1 MMKQW
6 MSYCTKS
13 GFASVGFLLTGL
25 LVMNMSALQANETE
39 DMSSQTKL
47 FDFSTAEEIAYWRIV
62 NDGVM
67 GGRSQGTM
75 TSSADNTAIF
85 KGTISLE
92 NNGGFASTRTVSRAY
107 ELADYSGVVLRV
119 QGDGKP
125 YQFRLR
131 TDNRFDGIA
140 YRYEF
145 DTVAGEWAEV
155 QIPFAELVP
164 VFRGRVLN
172 NVGPVDPAAIQQ
184 LGFLFGNKQA
194 EAFRLEIDWISA
206 YKN

>member
-1 MMKQW
+1 MR
-6 MSYCTKS
+6 SYCAKARCA
-13 GFASVGFLLTGL
+13 GIGFLFIGL
-25 LVMNMSALQANETE
+25 LVLTVIPALQANEAE
-39 DMSSQTKL
+39 DMSSQTVL
-47 FDFSTAEEIAYWRIV
+47 FDFSNAEDIAHWRIV

-67 GGRSQGTM
+67 GGRSQSTI
-75 TSSADNTAIF
+75 TRSAANTAIF

-107 ELADYSGVVLRV
+107 DLADYSGIVLRV
-119 QGDGKP
+119 TGDGKP

-131 TDNRFDGIA
+131 ADNRFDGIA

-145 DTVAGEWAEV
+145 ATVAGEAIEV
-155 QIPFAELVP
+155 KVPFSELVP

-172 NVGPVDPAAIQQ
+172 NVGPIDSVAIQQ

-194 EAFRLEIDWISA
+194 EAFRLEIDWIAA
-206 YKN
+206 YKH

>member
-1 MMKQW
+1 MKQW

-13 GFASVGFLLTGL
+13 GFARAGFLLIGL
-25 LVMNMSALQANETE
+25 LVLTMPALQANET
-39 DMSSQTKL
+39 DNMSNQTTL
-47 FDFSTAEEIAYWRIV
+47 FDFSVAADIEYWRIV

-67 GGRSQGTM
+67 GGRSQSTI
-75 TSSADNTAIF
+75 TRSADNTAIF

-92 NNGGFASTRTVSRAY
+92 NNGGFASTRTVSRTY
-107 ELADYSGVVLRV
+107 ELADYSGIVLRV
-119 QGDGKP
+119 RGDGKP

-145 DTVAGEWAEV
+145 DTVAGEWTEV

-164 VFRGRVLN
+164 VFRGRVLD

-194 EAFRLEIDWISA
+194 EAFRLEIDWIRA
-206 YKN
+206 YAE